1 MTFSVFFFSVLYFS
15 WSASDFTLG
24 DGTRLCDTQYQCFV
38 AIFNYGL
45 RGGGFWEDIMDP
57 VVSPLRFVLDMAFF
71 FAVIIVLINIVFG
84 IILDAFADIRQNAEN
99 TEKLIKDKCFICD
112 IDRARFD
119 MKANEGITFH
129 DHIKHE
135 HYMWDYVFFLIY
147 LFEKEVTEYTGVEQ
161 YIFNMAEG
169 DDISFFPILRSLTLE
184 ESDAKNKVRHIN
196 DQDDLDEQEGEL
208 GEWEDPH
215 ANKSSNTAPAL
226 ERKNSFSGANSF
238 NLSSSSLKRED
249 SLNKW
254 S

>member
-1 MTFSVFFFSVLYFS
+1 MLFRS
-15 WSASDFTLG
+15 
-24 DGTRLCDTQYQCFV
+24 
-38 AIFNYGL
+38 
-45 RGGGFWEDIMDP
+45 
-57 VVSPLRFVLDMAFF
+57 
-71 FAVIIVLINIVFG
+71 
-84 IILDAFADIRQNAEN
+84 
-99 TEKLIKDKCFICD
+99 
-112 IDRARFD
+112 FD